1 MSRRPVAGRSANP
14 VRKAKPTAKPL
25 AKASARPPGRAAR
38 GATTR
43 RPVIAL
49 RARLA
54 AWPWP
59 RITAATVLVAVVV
72 SMGWLTLGPALRVS
86 AVEISGNEW
95 TAESALN
102 RALAPITG
110 AALLTVDPNA
120 VARDVLA
127 IPGVTGATVSVRIP
141 GTVLVQI
148 SEAGPAVLWRTSA
161 VTLLLNPDGVVIGEL
176 ARTAA
181 IPESLANLPFVE
193 DRRVT
198 SRNLIRGD
206 RLDAA
211 ELATALRLAAVTP
224 AELGSG
230 AGSLSI
236 AVDERYGFELLS
248 QGSRWTAVFGF
259 SGMNPTDNEAIM
271 AARLT
276 SQTDAIRTLFVSQP
290 EETLLW
296 IDVRDPGRVYFRA
309 GG

>member
-1 MSRRPVAGRSANP
+1 M
-14 VRKAKPTAKPL
+14 
-25 AKASARPPGRAAR
+25 
-38 GATTR
+38 
-43 RPVIAL
+43 IAL
-49 RARLA
+49 RTRLA

-59 RITAATVLVAVVV
+59 RITAATVLLAVVV

-86 AVEISGNEW
+86 AVEISGNQW

-102 RALAPITG
+102 RALAPING
-110 AALLTVDPNA
+110 AAVLAVDPNA
-120 VARDVLA
+120 VERDVLA
-127 IPGVTGATVSVRIP
+127 IPGVTDATVSVRLP
-141 GTVLVQI
+141 GTVHVQI
-148 SEAGPAVLWRTSA
+148 SEAGPALLWRTSA

-181 IPESLANLPFVE
+181 IPESLAALPLIE

-206 RLDAA
+206 RLDAV
-211 ELATALRLAAVTP
+211 ELATALRLAAVMP
-224 AELGSG
+224 DDLGS
-230 AGSLSI
+230 AADSMSI

-248 QGSRWTAVFGF
+248 HGSRWTAVFGF
-259 SGMNPTDNEAIM
+259 AGMNPTDNEVVM
-271 AARLT
+271 AAHLT
-276 SQTDAIRTLFVSQP
+276 SQTDAIRTLFASQP